1 MLSPHTSSS
10 EIKISQLDSYI
21 NREEVKI
28 NEIYQH
34 SNDLCDDNHSD
45 FEPEGKI
52 WKSFYEEN
60 CFFHMTHFTCTEL
73 LDLWREIVTH
83 GILCKKRGRKP
94 TVTDMDALIAYLVQM
109 KTGMDLDTLATLLKV
124 HPSSLNRAL
133 EKIAPI
139 LFQVL
144 KDRWWNNRIRPI
156 PLEGK
161 NFPYIALCAD
171 STSIEINRPKG

>member
-60 CFFHMTHFTCTEL
+60 CFFFLYDSLYMH
-73 LDLWREIVTH
+73 RIV
-83 GILCKKRGRKP
+83 GSLERNS
-94 TVTDMDALIAYLVQM
+94 
-109 KTGMDLDTLATLLKV
+109 DTWD
-124 HPSSLNRAL
+124 
-133 EKIAPI
+133 
-139 LFQVL
+139 FM
-144 KDRWWNNRIRPI
+144 
-156 PLEGK
+156 
-161 NFPYIALCAD
+161 
-171 STSIEINRPKG
+171 